1 VKDVKKTLW
10 VLMIVV
16 LLACPLPAEE
26 LFVHGGAAMDTNTN
40 SFSGQWSVSYM
51 KDLGEYTAFGFS
63 YLNEGHQP
71 YHYRDSL
78 AAQIWG
84 KKRIPDSRLS
94 LALGIGPLIYFDT
107 RVVPLT
113 DRYEDAHGLGVVS
126 SAAATWYGL
135 SPLLL
140 QVRLN
145 YITVRDSFD
154 TLAAT
159 VGVGY
164 LLDAPDASESRPD
177 SLRNSANPD
186 DEIALYFG
194 YATLNSAK
202 SETDIAGSIEYR
214 RHLGRHVDW
223 TVAFLNEGDERPLG
237 RYGITSQLWALQP
250 FFGDRLELGLGFGP
264 YIARDEYGK
273 ADGSRM
279 IAIASNI
286 SAMAAY
292 RLSPRFALR
301 AVWSRIVTD
310 YSRDTDVYLG
320 GLSYSF

>member
-1 VKDVKKTLW
+1 MA
-10 VLMIVV
+10 VLVASP
-16 LLACPLPAEE
+16 LAAEE
-26 LFVHGGAAMDTNTN
+26 LFFNSGAAMDTN
-40 SFSGQWSVSYM
+40 SRSISGQWSVSYM
-51 KDLGEYTAFGFS
+51 QDLGKYAAFGLS

-84 KKRIPDSRLS
+84 KMKIPDSQFS
-94 LALGIGPLIYFDT
+94 LALGIGPLLYFDT

-113 DRYEDAHGLGVVS
+113 DRYEDAHGLGAVT
-126 SAAATWYGL
+126 SATATWYGW

-154 TLAAT
+154 TLSAT
-159 VGVGY
+159 AGIGY
-164 LLDAPDASESRPD
+164 LLEAPSAEEARPGPARD
-177 SLRNSANPD
+177 FERPV

-202 SETDIAGSIEYR
+202 SETDVAGALEYR
-214 RHLGRHVDW
+214 RHFGRHVDW
-223 TVAFLNEGDERPLG
+223 TVALLGEGDHRPLG
-237 RYGITSQLWALQP
+237 RYGITSQLWVLQP
-250 FFGDRLELGLGFGP
+250 FFADRLELGMGFGP
-264 YIARDEYGK
+264 YVAHDEYGSE
-273 ADGSRM
+273 DGSRM
-279 IAIASNI
+279 TALAGNI
-286 SAMAAY
+286 SAMAAW
-292 RLSPRFALR
+292 RLSPHFALR

-310 YSRDTDVYLG
+310 YHRDTDVYLG